1 MFRRKRF
8 LNFLGVKGWGA
19 IFRRKR
25 FLNRTFNVFSKE
37 EEEANLPVPC
47 QYVISTCPGA
57 RCPSILTPTETSS
70 YGDLYQAVV
79 LAVVV
84 CQSPSPASSPDS
96 ILNPRLE
103 DYSLPSLR
111 TQEPGPRR

>member
-70 YGDLYQAVV
+70 YGDLYHAVV
-79 LAVVV
+79 LSCCCLSVTLARVVAGFYSKPTAGGLLPPLP
-84 CQSPSPASSPDS
+84 QDS
-96 ILNPRLE
+96 GARP
-103 DYSLPSLR
+103 
-111 TQEPGPRR
+111 